1 MKNPFV
7 ILLAAAVVVG
17 VGIGV
22 VAVILLGASSEDSST
37 DEALP
42 IASEADFPTPSSR
55 NAREREP
62 SEDDRTE
69 SQVVVVSTSV
79 SKETFDADEV
89 VDVEGL
95 VEQDG
100 AQVVV
105 TVEVSGEGRP
115 GGQRGFG
122 GGGPGGAGG
131 PDFEAIQEAMESN
144 PEIQELIQ
152 KAQSG
157 NMSQE
162 DQARL
167 RQLMQE
173 ALAEAGIEEP
183 GGGFAV
189 DSGGGFGAPPIQ
201 GEISAI
207 DGSNITIDH
216 SDDSG
221 LSTDAQIGDD
231 TNITLI
237 RELAP
242 SDLTEGANVAG
253 SVQRGEGGRIY
264 IVNLTVIPEQQARG
278 FRGMFAGPGTADTNA
293 TNLSNISGTVA
304 SVDGQT
310 VSVETTQGTLRLTA
324 NEDSNILSTSQGT
337 LDDISEGMSAIAF
350 GGNPDDAPIQP
361 TNLIVGPD
369 TLLQGV
375 GIPQGRG
382 SGAGRQ
388 GN

>member
-55 NAREREP
+55 NARERQP
-62 SEDDRTE
+62 SEDDRAE
-69 SQVVVVSTSV
+69 PQVVVVSTSV

-105 TVEVSGEGRP
+105 TVEVSGEGGP

-122 GGGPGGAGG
+122 GDGPGGAGG

-144 PEIQELIQ
+144 PEIQALIE

-173 ALAEAGIEEP
+173 ALAEAGIEAP

-189 DSGGGFGAPPIQ
+189 DSGRGFGAPPIQ
-201 GEISAI
+201 GKISAI
-207 DGSNITIDH
+207 DGSNITIEH

-221 LSTDAQIGDD
+221 LSTDAQIDDD

-278 FRGMFAGPGTADTNA
+278 FRGLFAGPGSTDTDA
-293 TNLSNISGTVA
+293 TNLSNINGTIA
-304 SVDGQT
+304 KVDGQT

-361 TNLIVGPD
+361 NNLIVGPD

-375 GIPQGRG
+375 GNPGGRR
-382 SGAGRQ
+382 SGGGRQ

>member
-42 IASEADFPTPSSR
+42 IASKADFPTPSSR
-55 NAREREP
+55 NARERQP
-62 SEDDRTE
+62 SEDDRAE
-69 SQVVVVSTSV
+69 PQVVVVSTSV

-105 TVEVSGEGRP
+105 TVEVSGEGGP

-131 PDFEAIQEAMESN
+131 PDFEAIQDAMESN

-173 ALAEAGIEEP
+173 ALAEAGIEAP

-189 DSGGGFGAPPIQ
+189 DSGGGFGAPP
-201 GEISAI
+201 
-207 DGSNITIDH
+207 
-216 SDDSG
+216 
-221 LSTDAQIGDD
+221 D
-231 TNITLI
+231 T
-237 RELAP
+237 R
-242 SDLTEGANVAG
+242 
-253 SVQRGEGGRIY
+253 Q
-264 IVNLTVIPEQQARG
+264 NLRY
-278 FRGMFAGPGTADTNA
+278 
-293 TNLSNISGTVA
+293 
-304 SVDGQT
+304 
-310 VSVETTQGTLRLTA
+310 
-324 NEDSNILSTSQGT
+324 
-337 LDDISEGMSAIAF
+337 
-350 GGNPDDAPIQP
+350 
-361 TNLIVGPD
+361 
-369 TLLQGV
+369 
-375 GIPQGRG
+375 
-382 SGAGRQ
+382 
-388 GN
+388 